1 MRARAALHAGLDEAG
16 QPTTLD
22 HPAVRVRFSLRSA
35 VARNDFFC
43 TEPAGSAI
51 LARANP
57 WTSPNASSSS
67 GRSRSSPGSRPARS
81 SSSRSVAT
89 EERHAL
95 GTKIFQHGDPGD
107 KLYIILEGKV
117 RISRDVPGM
126 GEEALAVLGPGAVF
140 GEMALLDEA
149 PRSADARVHE
159 RCRLLALPK
168 DAFEDLLFLH
178 KDLAYE
184 VLWSVVRMLTQRLR
198 ETNDKLTFL
207 SVTGKFE

>member
-1 MRARAALHAGLDEAG
+1 VDVAERIEKLSKVTLFQGLTKQALDLIS
-16 QPTTLD
+16 
-22 HPAVRVRFSLRSA
+22 RV
-35 VARNDFFC
+35 
-43 TEPAGSAI
+43 
-51 LARANP
+51 
-57 WTSPNASSSS
+57 AS
-67 GRSRSSPGSRPARS
+67 
-81 SSSRSVAT
+81 
-89 EERHAL
+89 EESHAL

-126 GEEALAVLGPGAVF
+126 GEEALAVLGPGSVF
-140 GEMALLDEA
+140 GEMSLLDEA

-159 RCRLLALPK
+159 RCRLLTVPK

-184 VLWSVVRMLTQRLR
+184 VLWSVIRMLTHRLR

-207 SVTGKFE
+207 TVTGKF